1 MTSPARLSILLVL
14 PLALSGCFVKV
25 SGLETA
31 GGGSRA
37 TTTSSQVAGSA
48 RFSHGAASF
57 SSGPRVSPNAPG
69 GHATLGK
76 GASGV
81 LIVGLV
87 FADFWNYV
95 VGPAHPRPLPP
106 GERIMDTCSCY
117 QKPAMSDE
125 Q

>member
-1 MTSPARLSILLVL
+1 MTLVARISSLMLL

-31 GGGSRA
+31 SGGTRT
-37 TTTSSQVAGSA
+37 TTTSSQVAGTA

-57 SSGPRVSPNAPG
+57 SSGPRVSPSAPG
-69 GHATLGK
+69 GYATLGK

-87 FADFWNYV
+87 FADLWNHI
-95 VGPAHPRPLPP
+95 VGPSQPRPLSPD
-106 GERIMDTCSCY
+106 ERIMDTCSCY
-117 QKPAMSDE
+117 QKPVNGE
-125 Q
+125 